1 MTHATYFLA
10 AATSGRRD
18 VETLSLRLEEIRL
31 GLGRFRH
38 HMQKEIYEQPEALL
52 NTMRGRVRRVSE
64 ASGKLEVRCD
74 IALIWYKCSRRVDTA
89 IGTKGFCCIDCKTPC
104 KPQL

>member
-1 MTHATYFLA
+1 MAKVRVSFLGCVNFSTHATYFP
-10 AATSGRRD
+10 AATIGRRD

-64 ASGKLEVRCD
+64 ASGKLEV
-74 IALIWYKCSRRVDTA
+74 
-89 IGTKGFCCIDCKTPC
+89 
-104 KPQL
+104 